1 MAHYDAAIELE
12 EGEEERKRKASSSSS
27 SSSSS
32 SGSSSANA
40 SLSHAR
46 HNRGV
51 LLARRGEHAAAV
63 EDFDAALAALG
74 PGALSSCS
82 ASDSASDGSGAVA
95 ALLFSRGSSL
105 DALGRFDEAV
115 TDYMRA
121 LSVGGNGNGDGGKQ
135 QQQQQASAAA
145 KPPLRR

>member
-1 MAHYDAAIELE
+1 M
-12 EGEEERKRKASSSSS
+12 SSSSS
-27 SSSSS
+27 PNS
-32 SGSSSANA
+32 

-63 EDFDAALAALG
+63 EDFNAALAALG
-74 PGALSSCS
+74 PAALSASSTS
-82 ASDSASDGSGAVA
+82 ASAANSSNNNGDGSAVA

-115 TDYMRA
+115 ADYMRA
-121 LSVGGNGNGDGGKQ
+121 LSVGGNGGSGGGKQ
-135 QQQQQASAAA
+135 QQKQQQQASAAA
-145 KPPLRR
+145 AKPPLRR